1 MDHGQEHSYLLQ
13 AEAAKILR
21 LSERSLERFRLT
33 GTGPR
38 FIKAGGRRV
47 LYRMCDIEAW
57 LAERTFSSTSEA
69 HAHRAST

>member
-1 MDHGQEHSYLLQ
+1 MEPEQNHMYLTQ
-13 AEAAKILR
+13 REAAKILR
-21 LSERSLERFRLT
+21 LSERSLERFRLS

-69 HAHRAST
+69 HTHMAST